1 MGSTAG
7 FPMHRHNGTFP
18 SDSGEERFIF
28 HFGCRCG
35 WIETLMRDSEFEF
48 IRSLVYEH
56 SRISLGPDK
65 RELVS
70 ARLGKRLRA
79 TNAPDVA
86 TYCRILQTANADE
99 ELGHLIDAISTN
111 HTFFFR
117 ENAHF
122 DFLRNT
128 VVPEMSA
135 RARSER
141 WPRFYVWSAACS
153 SGEEPY
159 SIAMTLAGALP
170 SWPWAIEATDISR
183 RILSRAETA
192 IYPKESIDRLSPE
205 VARAHFQRGFGPQEG
220 LYRIKPALRERVTFR
235 HLNLLEGEPPFREP
249 FHVIFCRNVMI
260 YFDRATQE
268 ELIAR
273 LTRRLVPGGFL
284 LVGHSE
290 SLSHIKHPLRM
301 LRPATYQKPF
311 GS

>member
-1 MGSTAG
+1 
-7 FPMHRHNGTFP
+7 
-18 SDSGEERFIF
+18 
-28 HFGCRCG
+28 
-35 WIETLMRDSEFEF
+35 MRDSEFDF

-79 TNAPDVA
+79 TNAPTLTA
-86 TYCRILQTANADE
+86 YCQLLQTPDADE

-117 ENAHF
+117 ENSHF
-122 DFLRNT
+122 EFLRT
-128 VVPEMSA
+128 AVLPEMTL

-141 WPRFYVWSAACS
+141 WPRLHVWSAACS

-159 SIAMTLAGALP
+159 SIAMTLAEAATA
-170 SWPWAIEATDISR
+170 WPWQIEASDISR
-183 RILSRAETA
+183 RVLARAQAA
-192 IYPKESIDRLSPE
+192 IYPRDSVERLAP
-205 VARAHFQRGFGPQEG
+205 VQIKTHFQRGFGPQEG
-220 LYRIKPALRERVTFR
+220 MYRVKPELRQRVAFH
-235 HLNLLEGEPPFREP
+235 HLNLLEGEPPFTEP
-249 FHVIFCRNVMI
+249 FQAIFCRNVMI

-268 ELIAR
+268 ELVGR
-273 LTRRLVPGGFL
+273 LSRRLVPGGYL

-290 SLSHIKHPLRM
+290 SLSHIRHGLRM

-311 GS
+311 AS